1 MFKNKKVA
9 KMVAVTIAAVFL
21 LGVFGLAL
29 SQTGTGHAASAGTSS
44 NIGKVNRSLLIQQHP
59 DLAKAEETM
68 KAEVDQAKAEFES
81 KSANMAD
88 KEKQEYYN
96 QTMQRLELKRQE
108 LFAPI
113 QDKVDAA
120 IKGVADAKGIAVV
133 FDVNNVVYGAQ
144 DLTDD
149 VMKKITGK

>member
-1 MFKNKKVA
+1 MFKDKKIA
-9 KMVAVTIAAVFL
+9 KIVAVSIAAVFL

-29 SQTGTGHAASAGTSS
+29 SQSGTGHAASAGSSS
-44 NIGKVNRSLLIQQHP
+44 NIGKVNRALLLQQHP

-68 KAEVDQAKAEFES
+68 KTEVEQAKADFEA
-81 KSANMAD
+81 KSASMGD

-113 QDKVDAA
+113 QDKVDSA
-120 IKGVADAKGIAVV
+120 IKGVADARGIAVV

>member
-1 MFKNKKVA
+1 VFKNKKVA
-9 KMVAVTIAAVFL
+9 KMVAVAIAGVFL

-29 SQTGTGHAASAGTSS
+29 SQTGTGHAASAGTAS
-44 NIGKVNRSLLIQQHP
+44 NIGKVNRSLLLQQHP

-68 KAEVDQAKAEFES
+68 KTEVDQAKTEFET

-88 KEKQEYYN
+88 KEKQDYYN

-120 IKGVADAKGIAVV
+120 IKAVADAKGIAVV
-133 FDVNNVVYGAQ
+133 FDVSNVVYGAQ
-144 DLTDD
+144 DLTED
-149 VMKKITGK
+149 VSKKITGK

>member
-9 KMVAVTIAAVFL
+9 KIVAVSIAAVFF

-29 SQTGTGHAASAGTSS
+29 SQTGTGHAASAGTAS
-44 NIGKVNRSLLIQQHP
+44 NIGKVNRALIFQQHP
-59 DLAKAEETM
+59 DMANAKETM
-68 KAEVDQAKAEFES
+68 KAEVEQAQKDFEA
-81 KSANMAD
+81 KSASMAD

-96 QTMQRLELKRQE
+96 QTGQRLNLKEQE
-108 LFAPI
+108 LLAPI
-113 QDKVDAA
+113 NDKVDAA
-120 IKGVADAKGIAVV
+120 IKAVADARGIAVV
-133 FDVNNVVYGAQ
+133 FDVSNVVYGAQ

>member
-1 MFKNKKVA
+1 MFKNKKNAKIVA
-9 KMVAVTIAAVFL
+9 IAVVAVFV
-21 LGVFGLAL
+21 LGVFGLAI
-29 SQTGTGHAASAGTSS
+29 SQSGTGYAASAGTAS
-44 NIGKVNRSLLIQQHP
+44 NIGKVNRNLLIQQHP
-59 DLAKAEETM
+59 DLAKAEETL
-68 KAEVDQAKAEFES
+68 KAEYEQAKTDFDAKTAKMS
-81 KSANMAD
+81 D
-88 KEKQEYYN
+88 QEKQEYYN

-120 IKGVADAKGIAVV
+120 IKGVADSKGIAVV

-144 DLTDD
+144 DLTDE